1 MMMTLNMHNGLIQ
14 RQTVVVDSAITYQID
29 LSLKRWCPQPFIV
42 KVTATTLIGTTILTI
57 EHFAD
62 VTGARTAFNN
72 YFNDLAQK

>member
-1 MMMTLNMHNGLIQ
+1 MMMTLKMHNGLIQ

-29 LSLKRWCPQPFIV
+29 LVLKRWCPQPFIV

-62 VTGARTAFNN
+62 VTSARTAFSN